1 MFRRLF
7 GSETKSLLGRWDN
20 RWSNKQKEINFV
32 LTNLDH
38 CGDSICGQPK
48 PVKKILE
55 SNKLNSYSTSFTS
68 KYLTD
73 YKLKKNSYI
82 SEDINDSFKAR

>member
-1 MFRRLF
+1 MFKRIF
-7 GSETKSLLGRWDN
+7 TSNTKTLLGRWDP
-20 RWSNKQKEINFV
+20 RLSKEKKEINFV

-38 CGDSICGQPK
+38 CGDSICGKPK
-48 PVKKILE
+48 PIRNLLE
-55 SNKLNSYSTSFTS
+55 SSKLNSYSTSFTS

-82 SEDINDSFKAR
+82 SEDTDEFTKAR

>member
-1 MFRRLF
+1 MLKRIFT
-7 GSETKSLLGRWDN
+7 SNTKTLLGRRDT
-20 RWSNKQKEINFV
+20 RLSTEEKEINFV

-48 PVKKILE
+48 PIKNLLE
-55 SNKLNSYSTSFTS
+55 SSTLNKYSTSFTS

-73 YKLKKNSYI
+73 YKLKKNPYI
-82 SEDINDSFKAR
+82 SEDTNEFTKAK